1 MKEERGTFPPLFPI
15 FPLYSLRAEFPVK
28 TFFALHMRVGDRQ
41 RSLNYDSQELTSQF
55 RLTQTQ
61 TLRQQLSS
69 SGYFGR

>member
-1 MKEERGTFPPLFPI
+1 MKEEREAFPRLFPV

-28 TFFALHMRVGDRQ
+28 TFFTLHMRVGDRQ